1 MTYGIGHDGV
11 EVGIATQKTGT
22 ESVGLAQHV
31 VDDEYLT
38 ICAIAGSNTNG
49 GYGDGS
55 RHLCRQLCRH
65 FLKHHGKASRLGKS
79 LGVGHQFGC
88 LSLFLGTHGISA
100 KLVDALRSESEMAHH
115 WNTGIKDASHCVQY
129 LYSSLKFE
137 SVATAFL
144 HDADG
149 IAHAIHRIYLIAAE
163 GHIAY
168 DKGASHSPHH
178 RARVIYHLVDGDG
191 QCCAITML
199 IIHGDGRD
207 IPLLVEEGIRST
219 QAFVALTGNAET
231 NILACLTAKRMG
243 VRKTVAAVENVDYVS
258 MAESLDIG
266 TIINKKMI
274 AASYI
279 YQMMLDADVMN
290 VRFLMSANADVAEF
304 IAKEGSKV
312 TKKPVKE
319 LGMPIGVTIG
329 GLVRGE
335 EGMLVSGNTQIEP
348 GDSVM
353 VFCHNINMKKIEKY
367 FI

>member
-1 MTYGIGHDGV
+1 MVAIKRGSDTIIPGGNDELKLYDLAYFMTTRNYIPYIRKI
-11 EVGIATQKTGT
+11 VGK
-22 ESVGLAQHV
+22 EHY
-31 VDDEYLT
+31 VDVKNVMIMGGGRTAVRAVKKMPEYMECKIIEMSEERCEYLNDILDENKT
-38 ICAIAGSNTNG
+38 
-49 GYGDGS
+49 
-55 RHLCRQLCRH
+55 
-65 FLKHHGKASRLGKS
+65 
-79 LGVGHQFGC
+79 
-88 LSLFLGTHGISA
+88 
-100 KLVDALRSESEMAHH
+100 
-115 WNTGIKDASHCVQY
+115 
-129 LYSSLKFE
+129 
-137 SVATAFL
+137 
-144 HDADG
+144 
-149 IAHAIHRIYLIAAE
+149 
-163 GHIAY
+163 
-168 DKGASHSPHH
+168 
-178 RARVIYHLVDGDG
+178 
-191 QCCAITML
+191 L

-279 YQMMLDADVMN
+279 YQMMLDAD
-290 VRFLMSANADVAEF
+290 
-304 IAKEGSKV
+304 EGSKV
-312 TKKPVKE
+312 TQKPVKE